1 MAESGGVLT
10 FEAPRSKASDAVP
23 QCDVFVADWTKSSI
37 DVSRIAFGEVDRKES
52 YFYFTE
58 EPVPGPAR
66 KALRWTSPEAVLA
79 AGGTAK
85 CLWYHHAGFPATIMI
100 LR

>member
-10 FEAPRSKASDAVP
+10 FEAPRSKSSDAVP
-23 QCDVFVADWTKSSI
+23 ACDVFVADWTKSSI

-66 KALRWTSPEAVLA
+66 KALRWTDAAAVEA

-85 CLWYHHAGFPATIMI
+85 CLWYHHVGFPATLLI
-100 LR
+100 LK